1 MTTSIQHTYLNVLF
15 AGASELGIAITE
27 KQALSFRVYLDEI
40 KSWGSALNLV
50 HRADEREIILKD
62 YIDSLSAMKFISMG
76 ASLLDLGSGAGFPG
90 VPLKIVREDLKVAL
104 LEANQK
110 KFYFLKNLIR
120 TLRLH
125 EIHAF
130 WTEDKE
136 KIRSLL
142 LILHEI
148 QAFWTEDKE
157 KIRSHLLG
165 KFDFVIS
172 RAFGSF
178 IRIADEGLPFLKD
191 GGMLLA
197 MKGRKG
203 KEEFDRSV
211 PFLLEKGLH
220 PAFQEEIKLP
230 ILNHS
235 RIFIGLRK

>member
-1 MTTSIQHTYLNVLF
+1 MTTSIQHTHLNVLF

-62 YIDSLSAMKFISMG
+62 YIDSISAMKFISMG

-120 TLRLH
+120 ALRLH

-136 KIRSLL
+136 KIRS
-142 LILHEI
+142 
-148 QAFWTEDKE
+148 
-157 KIRSHLLG
+157 LLG

-203 KEEFDRSV
+203 KEEFDRSI

>member
-15 AGASELGIAITE
+15 AGASELGISITE
-27 KQALSFRVYLDEI
+27 EQALSFRVYLDEI

-90 VPLKIVREDLKVAL
+90 IPLKIVRDDLKVAL

-130 WTEDKE
+130 WTEDK
-136 KIRSLL
+136 KNIRS
-142 LILHEI
+142 
-148 QAFWTEDKE
+148 
-157 KIRSHLLG
+157 LLG

-203 KEEFDRSV
+203 KEEFDRSI

>member
-1 MTTSIQHTYLNVLF
+1 LTTSIQHTNLNVLF

-27 KQALSFRVYLDEI
+27 KQAVSFRVYLDEI

-62 YIDSLSAMKFISMG
+62 YIDSLAAMKFISMG

-125 EIHAF
+125 EIHAY
-130 WTEDKE
+130 WTGDK
-136 KIRSLL
+136 
-142 LILHEI
+142 
-148 QAFWTEDKE
+148 QN
-157 KIRSHLLG
+157 IRSHLLEE
-165 KFDFVIS
+165 FDFVIS

-178 IRIADEGLPFLKD
+178 IRIADEGLPFLKA

-203 KEEFDRSV
+203 KEEFDKSI

-220 PAFQEEIKLP
+220 PALQEEIKLP

-235 RIFIGLRK
+235 RIIIGLRK